1 MGEGGEPWVN
11 GASMNNQGVEF
22 TVSFK
27 SDPSSEFQWAVSAN
41 IGTYKTELTDLP
53 SNVINKYAGDGV
65 HDLILGRS
73 PNSAYGLVADGIFQN
88 SRGS

>member
-1 MGEGGEPWVN
+1 MYGLILCPIIKVLENYKKTNDILVQTPYIAAMGEGGEPWVN

-41 IGTYKTELTDLP
+41 IGTYKL
-53 SNVINKYAGDGV
+53 N
-65 HDLILGRS
+65 
-73 PNSAYGLVADGIFQN
+73 
-88 SRGS
+88 